1 MATNSLI
8 GLVLCG
14 GQSSRMKTD
23 KGLIQNQNATWA
35 QIAFEKLQTNIEEV
49 FVSVNHSQSEDYLKI
64 FKEKQLIFD
73 NQNVAIKGP
82 LLGLLSAHLQFP
94 DNDILVLA
102 CDIVNIKENTIRTLI
117 DNFHNQTAICY
128 SFNSQTEPLVGIY
141 SATALKQIH
150 KLYLNNNLLKY
161 SMMHVLEITNAEL
174 LPLTE
179 KDFLQFKNYNS
190 PEDIVQ

>member
-23 KGLIQNQNATWA
+23 KGLIRNENATWA
-35 QIAFEKLQTNIEEV
+35 QIAFEKLQTDIKEV
-49 FVSVNHSQSEDYLKI
+49 FVSINHSQSEEYLKI
-64 FKEKQLIFD
+64 FREKQLIFD
-73 NQNVAIKGP
+73 DQNVAVKGP
-82 LLGLLSAHLQFP
+82 LLGLLSTHLQFP

-102 CDIVNIKENTIRTLI
+102 CDIVNIKYGIIRTLV
-117 DNFHNQTAICY
+117 DNFQDQPAICY
-128 SFNSQTEPLVGIY
+128 SFNSQPEPLVGIY

-150 KLYLNNNLLKY
+150 KLYLDNSLRKY
-161 SMMHVLEITNAEL
+161 SMMHILEITNARL

-179 KDFLQFKNYNS
+179 KDFPQFKNYNS
-190 PEDIVQ
+190 PEEIL